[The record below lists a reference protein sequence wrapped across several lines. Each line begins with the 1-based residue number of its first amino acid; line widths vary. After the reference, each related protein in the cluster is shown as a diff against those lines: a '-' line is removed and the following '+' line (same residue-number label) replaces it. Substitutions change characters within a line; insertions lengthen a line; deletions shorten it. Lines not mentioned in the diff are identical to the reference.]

1 MEVHPATAERVES
14 TAHAERSREI
24 LDAAVQHFAA
34 GGYSQTD
41 VQDIA
46 DRVGVGKGTV
56 YRHFGNKEG
65 LFLAAVKHARD
76 QLICAVDAVKETQA
90 NPLDQLR
97 ACMTAILR
105 FFDSHPEVVEL
116 LIEER
121 ALFRNRRPSLFFEH
135 DEQRMAEWADR
146 LRRMIESG
154 DVRGLPVCE
163 IQDTISRFVFGA
175 MFFNYFEGKREP
187 LADKSHAMFDVFFN
201 GLLAKRNE
209 ES

>member
-1 MEVHPATAERVES
+1 MEVQPATADRSES
-14 TAHAERSREI
+14 TPHAERSREI
-24 LDAAVQHFAA
+24 LDGAVQLFAA
-34 GGYSQTD
+34 RGYSQTD

-76 QLICAVDAVKETQA
+76 QLVSAVDAVKETQA
-90 NPLDQLR
+90 DPLDQLR

-105 FFDSHPEVVEL
+105 FFDTHPEIVEL

-135 DEQRMAEWADR
+135 DEQRMAEWAER

-154 DVRGLPVCE
+154 DVRDLPVTE
-163 IQDTISRFVFGA
+163 IQDTLSRFVFGA
-175 MFFNYFEGKREP
+175 MFFNYFEGNRQP
-187 LADKSHAMFDVFFN
+187 LADNSQAMFDVLYN
-201 GLLAKRNE
+201 GLLAKKGE
-209 ES
+209 

>member
-1 MEVHPATAERVES
+1 MEVQPATVDRSES
-14 TAHAERSREI
+14 TPHAERSREI
-24 LDAAVQHFAA
+24 LDGAVQLFAA
-34 GGYSQTD
+34 RGYSQTD

-76 QLICAVDAVKETQA
+76 KLVSAVDAVKETQA
-90 NPLDQLR
+90 DPLDQLR

-105 FFDSHPEVVEL
+105 FFDTHPEIVEL

-154 DVRGLPVCE
+154 EVRDLPVTE
-163 IQDTISRFVFGA
+163 IQDTLSRFVFGA
-175 MFFNYFEGKREP
+175 MFFNYFEGNRQP
-187 LADKSHAMFDVFFN
+187 LAENSQAMFDVLYN
-201 GLLAKRNE
+201 GLLAKKGE
-209 ES
+209 